1 MSSGWLY
8 SEHESSS
15 IFVSDRASF
24 CSRKSAKVTSDS
36 HFEFPVASQAAKEGC
51 PYIKNVFFK
60 SWGQENII
68 GENIILAGSLS
79 AVSKPILQV
88 NTSTHFEP
96 CHFLIDF
103 PRIVHFLNILCSCS
117 IMFTSPYI
125 SIFLLSQNLDFV
137 ACFSPRSGVGTT
149 ADMRSS
155 AASAHGPL
163 RGKGSR

>member
-1 MSSGWLY
+1 MSSGWFY

-51 PYIKNVFFK
+51 LYIKNVFFK
-60 SWGQENII
+60 SWGQ
-68 GENIILAGSLS
+68 ENIILAGSLS

-88 NTSTHFEP
+88 NTSIHFEP